1 MAWDFSGRG
10 GGLQADGGLDRSRG
24 GRCFLRGVRLRLSGG
39 VWAEVRQRQGDGSH
53 VVDSQQDLH
62 GVDLLEALIRQS
74 LARPL
79 NLLDA
84 RRERTDPTAWRRTQ
98 REQMFKCRSSCPA
111 HISTF
116 RWIAMKC
123 CADIHGP
130 QRLNHTDFNDPQ

>member
-24 GRCFLRGVRLRLSGG
+24 GRCFLHGVGLRLSGG

-98 REQMFKCRSSCPA
+98 RENRCLNVGHPVQ
-111 HISTF
+111 HIS
-116 RWIAMKC
+116 
-123 CADIHGP
+123 
-130 QRLNHTDFNDPQ
+130 QRLDGLP